1 MSGYI
6 QLPIFQQIEQKLA
19 DVWVAHNIDYKK
31 ITLCEHPLSAGNF
44 GEVFKGSMLTNTQD
58 EEKSTVVAVK
68 VPKLRSFTQGND
80 FLEAFCNEIKT
91 TLAFDHEHVVKCLG
105 FYLNAGHSYPHLV
118 MEFMDHGSLENLL
131 DESSFSLDVL
141 NSFSLDIARGM
152 GYLANLN
159 ITHGDLAARNCLVN
173 YNNKS
178 GQLTV
183 KISDF
188 GMTRAL
194 MKDYEYYEV
203 YHLKPEQN
211 IALRWA
217 APETFLKRIFSKKS
231 DVWSY
236 GVTLWEIYTA
246 TKVRTFLQIHRFT
259 LYCLMEILFDTNL

>member
-1 MSGYI
+1 
-6 QLPIFQQIEQKLA
+6 
-19 DVWVAHNIDYKK
+19 
-31 ITLCEHPLSAGNF
+31 
-44 GEVFKGSMLTNTQD
+44 
-58 EEKSTVVAVK
+58 
-68 VPKLRSFTQGND
+68 
-80 FLEAFCNEIKT
+80 
-91 TLAFDHEHVVKCLG
+91 
-105 FYLNAGHSYPHLV
+105 
-118 MEFMDHGSLENLL
+118 
-131 DESSFSLDVL
+131 
-141 NSFSLDIARGM
+141 M

-173 YNNKS
+173 YNKS
-178 GQLTV
+178 GQFTV

-236 GVTLWEIYTA
+236 GVTLWEIYTT
-246 TKVRTFLQIHRFT
+246 TKVRTFLQIALHF
-259 LYCLMEILFDTNL
+259 IASWKFI

>member
-1 MSGYI
+1 
-6 QLPIFQQIEQKLA
+6 
-19 DVWVAHNIDYKK
+19 
-31 ITLCEHPLSAGNF
+31 
-44 GEVFKGSMLTNTQD
+44 
-58 EEKSTVVAVK
+58 
-68 VPKLRSFTQGND
+68 
-80 FLEAFCNEIKT
+80 
-91 TLAFDHEHVVKCLG
+91 
-105 FYLNAGHSYPHLV
+105 
-118 MEFMDHGSLENLL
+118 
-131 DESSFSLDVL
+131 
-141 NSFSLDIARGM
+141 M

-173 YNNKS
+173 CNNKS
-178 GQLTV
+178 GQFTV

-246 TKVRTFLQIHRFT
+246 TKVRTFLQIHSFT
-259 LYCLMEILFDTNL
+259 LYCLMEILFDSNL